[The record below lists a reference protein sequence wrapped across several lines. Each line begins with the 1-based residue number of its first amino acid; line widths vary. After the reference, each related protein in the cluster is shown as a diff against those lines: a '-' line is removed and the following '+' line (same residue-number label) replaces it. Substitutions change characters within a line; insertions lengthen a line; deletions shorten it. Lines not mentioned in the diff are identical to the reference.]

1 MIRINK
7 FFITLIDR
15 KGRIGLKTLRVVEN
29 PRSGA
34 RLSKRAYCNK
44 LIMMTEDFK
53 NKFDWRDC

>member
-29 PRSGA
+29 PRRGA
-34 RLSKRAYCNK
+34 RLSDIQKSTQC
-44 LIMMTEDFK
+44 DF
-53 NKFDWRDC
+53 